1 MSRVVPIRL
10 GAVGGRRSQGFDRII
25 SSLADKLQL
34 TAVCDLDPEILADWK
49 ARHPEI
55 RTFNRYEDLLDKG
68 DCDAVF
74 IATPLPLHAAQAIQA
89 LRAGKHVLSE
99 VTAIRTLDEGWALI
113 EAVEHSG
120 CVYMMAENY
129 CYMRSNRMVL
139 NMVNLGLFGD
149 LTYAEGAYIHDCRDL
164 LLDGNGQLTWRGQYR
179 RAMNGNS
186 YPTHS
191 LGPVAQWLGIN
202 RTDRLVSTATWVT
215 REEMAHRYIAERLGA
230 DHPAAQPGYFR
241 LGDSATTVIQTE
253 RGAIIVLR
261 VDWVSA
267 RPHNMTHYVLQGTRG
282 AYLSPRHHGEDP
294 LVWIEALSPG
304 SSPPNPAK
312 GGEAEWESLW
322 VYADRYEDEAWLR
335 WGEEANKAGHGGGD
349 FLVMLDFANAIL
361 NHTPPPIDVYDAVT
375 WSAIIPLSEESV
387 KQGGAPVA
395 VPDFRTAAKRPPQHY
410 G

>member
-1 MSRVVPIRL
+1 MSKSVPIRL
-10 GAVGGRRSQGFDRII
+10 GAVGGRRSLGFDRVI
-25 SSLADKLQL
+25 SSLADKLRL
-34 TAVCDLDPEILADWK
+34 TAVCDLDPEVLASWQ
-49 ARHPEI
+49 ARHPDI
-55 RTFNRYEDLLDKG
+55 QTFSRYEDLLNKG

-89 LRAGKHVLSE
+89 LEAGKHVLSE
-99 VTAIRTLDEGWALI
+99 VPAIRTLDEGWALI
-113 EAVEHSG
+113 EAVERSG
-120 CVYMMAENY
+120 RVYMMAENY
-129 CYMRSNRMVL
+129 CYMRPNRMVL
-139 NMVNLGLFGD
+139 NMVHHGLFGE
-149 LTYAEGAYIHDCRDL
+149 LTYAEGAYIHDCRNL
-164 LLDGNGQLTWRGQYR
+164 LLDSHNQLTWRGQYR
-179 RAMNGNS
+179 REASGNS

-202 RTDRLVSTATWVT
+202 RIDRLVSTATWVT
-215 REEMAHRYIAERLGA
+215 REEMARRYMAERLGV

-282 AYLSPRHHGEDP
+282 AYLSPRYHGEDP
-294 LVWIEALSPG
+294 LVWIEGLSPG
-304 SSPPNPAK
+304 SSPPDPAK

-322 VYADRYEDEAWLR
+322 AYADRYEDEAWRR
-335 WGEEANKAGHGGGD
+335 WGEEAARAGHGGGD
-349 FLVMLDFANAIL
+349 FFVMSDFADAIL

-387 KQGGAPVA
+387 RRGGAPVA
-395 VPDFRTAAKRPPQHY
+395 VPDFCAAARPPAVI
-410 G
+410 